1 MDGEQRWEKDQQFSW
16 TKKKKF
22 FHIRLL
28 IHANRFTAHAE
39 GGMMVHFQTHIQ
51 NWITF

>member
-1 MDGEQRWEKDQQFSW
+1 MDGEQRWEKVQQFSW
-16 TKKKKF
+16 TKKKKKKF

-39 GGMMVHFQTHIQ
+39 GGMIVHF
-51 NWITF
+51 